1 MANQFT
7 LPDMGDIK
15 SGTVATILVSEGDTV
30 QEETPVLELET
41 DKATQEV
48 PSTVSGKV
56 GKILVKPGDTIAIG
70 APIFDLVE
78 NGAAASSAPA
88 SPSKVEA
95 QEPATSNGSANGS
108 SKGAASEAVDQH
120 SNTSQTSAA
129 PSTSTPSDAPAP
141 PISETKAPAAPALS
155 QVAQRELIPA
165 APSVRRIAREMGVD
179 IRAVVGSGLESRISA
194 QDVQNFARGISAPQA
209 QPQAVPASAP
219 SILSVPLPDFE
230 KFGLVERVEMKG
242 IRKATSEQMQRAWS
256 SVPAVTQFDKI
267 DITAVEALRK
277 QYGKQAEEAG
287 GKLTVTALALKAVV
301 AALKKFPSFNASVD
315 IEKNEIVFKKYFHI
329 GVAVDTP
336 NGLFVPVIRDVDR
349 KGIFELARELGEIA
363 GRTRD
368 KKLTREE
375 MSGGSFTIT
384 NLGGIG
390 GTHFTPIVNVPEV
403 AILGMSR
410 AQMEPVWN
418 KATSEFEPRLMMPV
432 SLSYDHRIIDGADG
446 ARFTRFLATI
456 LEDPFLLALS

>member
-30 QEETPVLELET
+30 AEETPVLELET

-56 GKILVKPGDTIAIG
+56 GKILVKPGDTIQIG
-70 APIFDLVE
+70 APIFELADGAGSSPPASTSSSDAATEVSTSE
-78 NGAAASSAPA
+78 AAAASTNGAGG
-88 SPSKVEA
+88 
-95 QEPATSNGSANGS
+95 SNGT
-108 SKGAASEAVDQH
+108 H
-120 SNTSQTSAA
+120 SNTSVQAGP
-129 PSTSTPSDAPAP
+129 PSTSTPTDAPP
-141 PISETKAPAAPALS
+141 PAMSETKAPAAPQLS
-155 QVAQRELIPA
+155 EVTRRELIPA

-179 IRAVVGSGLESRISA
+179 IRQVHGSGLESRISA
-194 QDVQNFARGISAPQA
+194 QDVQNFARGISAPTAPQA
-209 QPQAVPASAP
+209 QPQVASAP
-219 SILSVPLPDFE
+219 SILSVPLPDFT
-230 KFGLVERVEMKG
+230 KFGQVERVEMKG
-242 IRKATSEQMQRAWS
+242 ILKATSDQMQRAWS

-267 DITAVEALRK
+267 DITATEALRK

-301 AALKKFPSFNASVD
+301 AALKKFPAFNASVD
-315 IEKNEIVFKKYFHI
+315 IEANEIVYKKYFHI

-349 KGIFELARELGEIA
+349 KGIFELARELGEVA
-363 GRTRD
+363 AKARE
-368 KKLTREE
+368 KKLGLSD

-418 KATSEFEPRLMMPV
+418 KETSEFEPRLMMPI
-432 SLSYDHRIIDGADG
+432 SLSYDHRIINGADG

-456 LEDPFLLALS
+456 LEDPFLLALT

>member
-15 SGTVATILVSEGDTV
+15 SGVVATILVSEGDEV

-56 GKILVKPGDTIAIG
+56 GKILVKPGDTVAIG
-70 APIFDLVE
+70 APIFELAE
-78 NGAAASSAPA
+78 GGAAAGSGASSPAQAPQAAA
-88 SPSKVEA
+88 S
-95 QEPATSNGSANGS
+95 TSNGSGSANG
-108 SKGAASEAVDQH
+108 QH
-120 SNTSQTSAA
+120 SNTSAQAGG
-129 PSTSTPSDAPAP
+129 PSTSTPSDAPP
-141 PISETKAPAAPALS
+141 PALSETKAPAAPQLS
-155 QVAQRELIPA
+155 QVASRQLIPA

-179 IRAVVGSGLESRISA
+179 IRQVHGSGLEARISA
-194 QDVQNFARGISAPQA
+194 QDVQNYAQGTSAPQS
-209 QPQAVPASAP
+209 QPQSVPS
-219 SILSVPLPDFE
+219 SVGVISVPLPDFE
-230 KFGLVERVEMKG
+230 KFGAIERVEMKG
-242 IRKATSEQMQRAWS
+242 IRKATAEQMQRAWS

-267 DITAVEALRK
+267 DITAAEALRK

-301 AALKKFPSFNASVD
+301 AALKRFPAFNASVD
-315 IEKNEIVFKKYFHI
+315 IEKNEIVYKKYFHI

-336 NGLFVPVIRDVDR
+336 NGLLVPVIRDVDR

-363 GRTRD
+363 GKARD
-368 KKLTREE
+368 RKLKSED

-418 KATSEFEPRLMMPV
+418 KATSEFEPRLMMPI

>member
-15 SGTVATILVSEGDTV
+15 SGTIATILVSEGDEV

-48 PSTVSGKV
+48 PSTVTGKV
-56 GKILVKPGDTIAIG
+56 GRILVKPGDTVAIG
-70 APIFDLVE
+70 APIFELAED
-78 NGAAASSAPA
+78 GAAASAPA
-88 SPSKVEA
+88 A
-95 QEPATSNGSANGS
+95 TPAAIAPAPATAAASTSNGSGNG
-108 SKGAASEAVDQH
+108 QH
-120 SNTSQTSAA
+120 SNTSAQAGP
-129 PSTSTPSDAPAP
+129 PSTSTPSDAPP
-141 PISETKAPAAPALS
+141 PALAETKAPAAPQLS
-155 QVAQRELIPA
+155 QVASRELIPA

-179 IRAVVGSGLESRISA
+179 IRQVHGSGLEQRISA
-194 QDVQNFARGISAPQA
+194 QDVQNFAQGVSALSAQPQA
-209 QPQAVPASAP
+209 QPSVGIASVA
-219 SILSVPLPDFE
+219 LPDFE
-230 KFGLVERVEMKG
+230 KFGAIERVEMKG
-242 IRKATSEQMQRAWS
+242 IRKATAEQMQRAWS

-267 DITAVEALRK
+267 DITQAEALRK

-315 IEKNEIVFKKYFHI
+315 IEANEIVFKKYFHI

-336 NGLFVPVIRDVDR
+336 NGLLVPVIRDVDR
-349 KGIFELARELGEIA
+349 KGVFELARELGEIA
-363 GRTRD
+363 AKARD
-368 KKLTREE
+368 KKLGLAE

-456 LEDPFLLALS
+456 LEDPFLLALT

>member
-15 SGTVATILVSEGDTV
+15 SGVVATILVSEGDTI
-30 QEETPVLELET
+30 QEEAPVLEIET

-56 GKILVKPGDTIAIG
+56 LKILVKPGDTIAVG
-70 APIFDLVE
+70 APIFEMADGE
-78 NGAAASSAPA
+78 GASTASAPTGASAPA
-88 SPSKVEA
+88 
-95 QEPATSNGSANGS
+95 SNGSANG
-108 SKGAASEAVDQH
+108 QH

-129 PSTSTPSDAPAP
+129 PSSSVPSDAPP
-141 PISETKAPAAPALS
+141 PPTSETKAPAAPQLS

-179 IRAVVGSGLESRISA
+179 IRAVQGSGLEARISA
-194 QDVQNFARGISAPQA
+194 QDVQNFAQGIA
-209 QPQAVPASAP
+209 PASVPVAAPAAP
-219 SILSVPLPDFE
+219 SFASVPLPDFS
-230 KFGLVERVEMKG
+230 KFGEVERVEMKG
-242 IRKATSEQMQRAWS
+242 IRKATSDQMQRAWA
-256 SVPAVTQFDKI
+256 SVPMVTQFDKI
-267 DITAVEALRK
+267 DITQAESLRK
-277 QYGKQAEEAG
+277 QYAKQAEEAG

-301 AALKKFPSFNASVD
+301 AALKKFPSFNASID
-315 IEKNEIVFKKYFHI
+315 LESNEIVFKKYFHI

-336 NGLFVPVIRDVDR
+336 GGLLVPVIRDVDR
-349 KGIFELARELGEIA
+349 KGVFDLARELGEIA
-363 GRTRD
+363 AKARD
-368 KKLTREE
+368 KKLGRDD

-418 KATSEFEPRLMMPV
+418 KEKVRVRAAPDDAHLAELRPPRHRWRGWRAIYTLPGGDSRRPV
-432 SLSYDHRIIDGADG
+432 LAGAE
-446 ARFTRFLATI
+446 LV
-456 LEDPFLLALS
+456 L